1 MEYFKLCMCPFKIVF
16 LRRSAIPRQRS
27 IHKYGVLSDAMF
39 TKYSM
44 GFYLQWFAY
53 QATSISMQHVMIN
66 IEGFIKRASK
76 TTCHLV
82 IVFMSATAS
91 MLRTIK
97 CGSKIQGFI
106 FFINQV
112 LFQQLAYRIQDIFK
126 GFIILCVGF
135 LNLPHEHGLIK
146 AIKGFFNNLSHAQGP
161 LWSRYIKTSH
171 VGFPDPLPRTHDI
184 IIA

>member
-1 MEYFKLCMCPFKIVF
+1 MTYLVNSILTFSRSTWSISSCVCALFKLVF

-39 TKYSM
+39 IKYSM

-76 TTCHLV
+76 TTCHPV
-82 IVFMSATAS
+82 IAFMSATAS

-112 LFQQLAYRIQDIFK
+112 LL
-126 GFIILCVGF
+126 
-135 LNLPHEHGLIK
+135 
-146 AIKGFFNNLSHAQGP
+146 
-161 LWSRYIKTSH
+161 
-171 VGFPDPLPRTHDI
+171 
-184 IIA
+184 